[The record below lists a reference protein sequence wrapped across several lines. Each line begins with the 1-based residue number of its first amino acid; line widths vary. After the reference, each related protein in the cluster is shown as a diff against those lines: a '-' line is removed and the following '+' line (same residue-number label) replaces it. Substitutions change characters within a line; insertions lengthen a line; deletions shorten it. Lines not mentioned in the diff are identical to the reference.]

1 MVTKSTSVV
10 REVINSG
17 GWITPSPS
25 LLADGSCLRKRAR
38 LSAPIG
44 PHAIENVGGDEA
56 SEFMEEV
63 ESDDDEEEYDGIAF
77 ACNENY
83 NILIPQLSFQKFISD
98 NFCCK
103 QCHGQFRERS
113 ILVDNGRRTRQSR
126 YTHS

>member
-17 GWITPSPS
+17 GWITSSPS
-25 LLADGSCLRKRAR
+25 LLADGSGLRKRAR

-44 PHAIENVGGDEA
+44 PHAIENVGRDEA

-63 ESDDDEEEYDGIAF
+63 ESDDDEEDSDGIASGV
-77 ACNENY
+77 NENY
-83 NILIPQLSFQKFISD
+83 NLLIPQLSFQKFISE

-103 QCHGQFRERS
+103 HCHEEFRGD
-113 ILVDNGRRTRQSR
+113 VGRT
-126 YTHS
+126 